1 MSARIV
7 VTLIL
12 EYDGSDT
19 DVYDQAME
27 YAKVLV
33 GDVGDDVAEIYETV
47 RPVEV
52 TVTG

>member
-19 DVYDQAME
+19 DVYDAAMGLASDEVIVAGDNVADE
-27 YAKVLV
+27 YKS
-33 GDVGDDVAEIYETV
+33 V
-47 RPVEV
+47 RVVEV
-52 TVTG
+52 QASG

>member
-19 DVYDQAME
+19 DVYDAAMKAATE
-27 YAKVLV
+27 YVSTA
-33 GDVGDDVAEIYETV
+33 GDDTAGDFEAV
-47 RPVEV
+47 RVV
-52 TVTG
+52 DVQVSG